1 MTNQQ
6 SITTLLA
13 VLDQYL
19 FTASGAAKDAHEAIL
34 AGEQNIAIGTLLPVE
49 RQCEDALAL
58 LRAILSLH
66 RHGRDYRAG
75 GAR

>member
-19 FTASGAAKDAHEAIL
+19 FEASGAAKEAHEAII
-34 AGEQNIAIGTLLPVE
+34 AGEQNLAVGILLPIE

-58 LRAILSLH
+58 LRVVLSLH
-66 RHGRDYRAG
+66 AHGRDHRAG
-75 GAR
+75 GGR